1 MNKIQFHIEAIK
13 KVAFYLKK
21 SEYLKFFIPGVIIAL
36 LFWQVFLVTETIN
49 DTFSFVKSIPLIGDL
64 LYSIIGGTIG
74 VIRFI
79 LEQLFIFFI
88 LTVLSPFNTILS
100 EKLDAAVSGKVYKF
114 DPAQIL
120 ADLLRM
126 IVIVTIAL
134 ILELLATG
142 VYWAATGII
151 GFHLLDT
158 PIYFII
164 AAFFYG
170 FSFYDYSLERDR
182 IGISGS
188 MNYAFKN
195 SFLMLL
201 TGAIFLLLYKIP
213 FIGVIIAPV
222 ITTMISTIV
231 YLKNKTNNE

>member
-1 MNKIQFHIEAIK
+1 MNKLQLHIEALERTM
-13 KVAFYLKK
+13 FFLKK
-21 SEYLKFFIPGVIIAL
+21 GEYLKFFFPGVIIAL

-49 DTFSFVKSIPLIGDL
+49 DTFSFVKSIPLIGDF

-88 LTVLSPFNTILS
+88 LTLLSPFNTILS
-100 EKLDAAVSGKVYKF
+100 EKLDAAISGKVYKF
-114 DPAQIL
+114 DPTQIP

-134 ILELLATG
+134 MLELLATG
-142 VYWAATGII
+142 VYWAASGII

-158 PIYFII
+158 PVYFII

-182 IGISGS
+182 IGIGGS
-188 MNYAFKN
+188 ITYAFKN
-195 SFLMLL
+195 SFLIVL
-201 TGAIFLLLYKIP
+201 TGTIFLLLYKIP

-231 YLKNKTNNE
+231 YLKNKTINE